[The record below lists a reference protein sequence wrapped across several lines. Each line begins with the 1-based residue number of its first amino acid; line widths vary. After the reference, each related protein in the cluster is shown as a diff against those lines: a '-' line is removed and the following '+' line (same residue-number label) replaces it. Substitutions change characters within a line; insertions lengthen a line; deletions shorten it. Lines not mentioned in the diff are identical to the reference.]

1 MLVLPSKTAPAAHRR
16 ATTVASWAGTKVAR
30 PVVPPVV
37 MSPAVSSELKYPRIV
52 YTDLDGLR
60 LLARFGECQVMTH
73 PVAKRL
79 FIS

>member
-1 MLVLPSKTAPAAHRR
+1 MSLVTRTPLALEIGHRDLPNRVGLGHVWV
-16 ATTVASWAGTKVAR
+16 ATPRLRPNMANTSW
-30 PVVPPVV
+30 
-37 MSPAVSSELKYPRIV
+37 
-52 YTDLDGLR
+52 